1 MQFIGLMDGFKKFKK
16 KNIEKILLDNFID
29 MMPTFYEMESSFL
42 SGIYERYGD
51 LEGGNI
57 VIFFAR
63 DLHLEILR
71 KREVDLNF
79 NLSLDEFWNNHK
91 NIIQKKKKIITI
103 AKSTGIPR
111 ETTRRK
117 ILSLIRA
124 KHIKK
129 TEKNTV
135 FWEPDSKSKDSYIKI
150 IEKQINSL
158 SKFISQQ
165 LNFFSLQI
173 PISKIE
179 KEIKNNYSF
188 YWYHYLNTQLQ
199 YIKLWQVR
207 FKDLEMLLI
216 GLQILIQS
224 IRYLKN
230 SNRLKNLDSYLL
242 SKTTKSTSSFDVKN
256 AGVNATSISEVTGI
270 PRANCV
276 RKLEKYIKMKMMQKD
291 PITKRYYL
299 IPAQL
304 KSMTSPTNPLL
315 DEIKHTINIFSE
327 FSSTILISL
336 NKSR

>member
-1 MQFIGLMDGFKKFKK
+1 MDSFKKFEK
-16 KNIEKILLDNFID
+16 KNIEKVLLDNFID
-29 MMPTFYEMESSFL
+29 LMPSFYEMESLFL

-71 KREVDLNF
+71 KREADLNF

-91 NIIQKKKKIITI
+91 DILQKKKKIITI

-117 ILSLIRA
+117 ILSLIKT

-150 IEKQINSL
+150 IEEQINSL
-158 SKFISQQ
+158 SKFIFQQ
-165 LNFFSLQI
+165 SRFFSLNI
-173 PISKIE
+173 PLSKIE

-188 YWYHYLNTQLQ
+188 FWYHYLNSQLE
-199 YIKLWQVR
+199 YMKLWQLQ

-216 GLQILIQS
+216 GLQTLIQG
-224 IRYLKN
+224 IKDIQN
-230 SNRLKNLDSYLL
+230 SSKLRNLDSFFT
-242 SKTTKSTSSFDVKN
+242 SKIIKSINSFNVKN
-256 AGVNATSISEVTGI
+256 AGISATSVSEVTSI
-270 PRANCV
+270 PRANCI
-276 RKLEKYIKMKMMQKD
+276 RKLEKYIKMKIIEKD
-291 PITKRYYL
+291 PVNKRYHLVPSQVRYAPSL
-299 IPAQL
+299 
-304 KSMTSPTNPLL
+304 TNPLL
-315 DEIKHTINIFSE
+315 DGIKNTVDIFSE
-327 FSSTILISL
+327 FSSIILKSL
-336 NKSR
+336 NKNK

>member
-1 MQFIGLMDGFKKFKK
+1 MESFRKFEK
-16 KNIEKILLDNFID
+16 KNIEKVLLDNFVD
-29 MMPTFYEMESSFL
+29 LMPTFYEMESSFL

-91 NIIQKKKKIITI
+91 TVIQKRKKIITI
-103 AKSTGIPR
+103 AKNTGLPR

-117 ILSLIRA
+117 ILSLIKT

-129 TEKNTV
+129 TEKNTI

-150 IEKQINSL
+150 VEEQISSL
-158 SKFISQQ
+158 SKFIFQQ
-165 LNFFSLQI
+165 LNFFSSNI
-173 PISKIE
+173 SISKIE

-199 YIKLWQVR
+199 YIKVWQMQ

-216 GLQILIQS
+216 WLQTLIQS
-224 IRYLKN
+224 FRYLKN
-230 SNRLKNLDSYLL
+230 SGSLQNLDSFLL
-242 SKTTKSTSSFDVKN
+242 DKRTKSTDSLDNKN
-256 AGVNATSISEVTGI
+256 AGISATSISEVTGI
-270 PRANCV
+270 PRANCI
-276 RKLEKYIKMKMMQKD
+276 RKLEKYVKMKVLEKD
-291 PITKRYYL
+291 SVTKRYNI
-299 IPAQL
+299 IPNQIKTTL
-304 KSMTSPTNPLL
+304 SSGNSIL
-315 DEIKHTINIFSE
+315 DGINYTINIFSE
-327 FSSTILISL
+327 FSSIVLKSL
-336 NKSR
+336 NASR

>member
-1 MQFIGLMDGFKKFKK
+1 MENLKGFGK

-29 MMPTFYEMESSFL
+29 LMPAFYEMESSFL
-42 SGIYERYGD
+42 SGIYKRYGD

-71 KREVDLNF
+71 KREVDLTF
-79 NLSLDEFWNNHK
+79 NLSLDKFWNNHK

-103 AKSTGIPR
+103 AKSTGLPR

-117 ILSLIRA
+117 IISLIKK
-124 KHIKK
+124 KHIRK
-129 TEKNTV
+129 TEKKTL

-150 IEKQINSL
+150 IEEEINSL
-158 SKFISQQ
+158 SRFIFQQ
-165 LNFFSLQI
+165 LRFFSSNI

-216 GLQILIQS
+216 GLQTLIQG
-224 IRYLKN
+224 IRDLKN
-230 SNRLKNLDSYLL
+230 VNKIQNLDSFILT
-242 SKTTKSTSSFDVKN
+242 KPTKSTASLNNENTGIS
-256 AGVNATSISEVTGI
+256 ATSISEVTGI
-270 PRANCV
+270 PRANCI
-276 RKLEKYIKMKMMQKD
+276 RKLDKYTKIKIIEKN
-291 PITKRYYL
+291 PITKRYNFT
-299 IPAQL
+299 PAQI
-304 KSMTSPTNPLL
+304 KNASIDNPIL
-315 DEIKHTINIFSE
+315 DGIKDTIQIFSE
-327 FSSTILISL
+327 FSSIVIKSL
-336 NKSR
+336 NNNG

>member
-1 MQFIGLMDGFKKFKK
+1 MDSFKKLEE
-16 KNIEKILLDNFID
+16 KNIAKVLLDNFVD
-29 MMPTFYEMESSFL
+29 LMPSFYEMESSFL

-71 KREVDLNF
+71 KREIDLNF

-103 AKSTGIPR
+103 ARSTGLPR
-111 ETTRRK
+111 ETARRK
-117 ILSLIRA
+117 ILSLIKR

-129 TEKNTV
+129 TEKNTL

-150 IEKQINSL
+150 VEQQINSL
-158 SKFISQQ
+158 SRFIFQQ
-165 LNFFSLQI
+165 LKFFSLNI

-188 YWYHYLNTQLQ
+188 YWYHYLNAQLE
-199 YIKLWQVR
+199 YIKVWQTQ

-216 GLQILIQS
+216 GLQTLIQS
-224 IRYLKN
+224 IRDLKN
-230 SNRLKNLDSYLL
+230 SRKLQNLDSFLL
-242 SKTTKSTSSFDVKN
+242 NKTTKSTDSFDVKN
-256 AGVNATSISEVTGI
+256 VGISATSISEVTGI
-270 PRANCV
+270 PRANCI
-276 RKLEKYIKMKMMQKD
+276 RKLEKYIKMKMVEKN
-291 PITKRYYL
+291 PVTKRYNL
-299 IPAQL
+299 IPGQTRSAP
-304 KSMTSPTNPLL
+304 SPANPIL
-315 DEIKHTINIFSE
+315 DGIKHTINIFSE
-327 FSSTILISL
+327 FSSTLLKSL

>member
-1 MQFIGLMDGFKKFKK
+1 MESFKKIEK

-29 MMPTFYEMESSFL
+29 LMPFFYEMESAFL
-42 SGIYERYGD
+42 SGIYRRYGD

-71 KREVDLNF
+71 KREADLNF

-91 NIIQKKKKIITI
+91 DILQKKKKIITI

-117 ILSLIRA
+117 ILSLIKT

-135 FWEPDSKSKDSYIKI
+135 FWEPDAKSKDSYIKI
-150 IEKQINSL
+150 IEEQINSL
-158 SKFISQQ
+158 SRFIFQQ
-165 LNFFSLQI
+165 SRFFSLNI

-188 YWYHYLNTQLQ
+188 YWYHYLNTQIQ
-199 YIKLWQVR
+199 YLKLWQIR

-216 GLQILIQS
+216 GLQTLIQS

-230 SNRLKNLDSYLL
+230 SNKLQSLDSFLL
-242 SKTTKSTSSFDVKN
+242 NKTAKSAATFDVRK
-256 AGVNATSISEVTGI
+256 AGISATSISEVTGI
-270 PRANCV
+270 PRANCI
-276 RKLEKYIKMKMMQKD
+276 RKLEKYIKMKIIEKD
-291 PITKRYYL
+291 LVTKRYNL
-299 IPAQL
+299 IPSQI
-304 KSMTSPTNPLL
+304 KSAPSHANPIL
-315 DEIKHTINIFSE
+315 DGIRNTINIFSE
-327 FSSTILISL
+327 FSSILLKSL